1 MTLLTNY
8 VFHNASHKM
17 RKRKGAVQWKCF
29 TNWAWKLHPIV
40 FSIHGGMSHECS
52 TFYNRLSNLLSEKRD
67 IPILVAIN
75 WVWTKISF
83 ALLKSYLLCLHRT
96 QSLYPNIAT
105 VRDDVQF
112 SCEVSKIP
120 WTGQCF
126 MYFQGGLYTEI
137 WIDIIW
143 SNI

>member
-1 MTLLTNY
+1 MSSTMHHT
-8 VFHNASHKM
+8 KWE
-17 RKRKGAVQWKCF
+17 REKGAVQWKCF

-40 FSIHGGMSHECS
+40 LSIHGGMSHECS
-52 TFYNRLSNLLSEKRD
+52 TFCNRLSNLLSEKRD

-75 WVWTKISF
+75 WLWTKISF

-120 WTGQCF
+120 WTEQCF